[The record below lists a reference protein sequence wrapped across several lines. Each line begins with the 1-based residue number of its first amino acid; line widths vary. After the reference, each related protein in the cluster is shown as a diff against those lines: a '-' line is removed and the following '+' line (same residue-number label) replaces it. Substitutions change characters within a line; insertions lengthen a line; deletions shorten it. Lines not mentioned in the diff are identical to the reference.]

1 MEKRKLKKMKVLEP
15 SEEMVLA
22 AESDIP
28 AIGNMAYERME
39 YPIGLFIQAEMDENI
54 LKIGFF
60 VTDILTAGGR
70 RPLYT
75 LFIDKENDCFIGYDY
90 RLKKWTNKMLDKIE
104 LPKGV
109 KGDHTWC
116 DLNSRSQIW
125 ETLGEEY
132 RKDNVCYGL
141 FHFEEQVRE
150 RQKIQK
156 HLKRTTAWDQ
166 IMKYVRETPKD
177 WEKWLK
183 RVGITQNYIFY
194 EYSRKKNIT
203 GYCTW
208 CEKNVV
214 VNGVKHNRTGKCPN
228 CRHKIQYK
236 AVGRQRMVKSKEET
250 AYLLQTCGDNFV
262 IREFRADVKYD
273 MVAYTK
279 PVYNWRELRRYV
291 FDKDLNEKEFYW
303 GYYHGTEENRW
314 IHGSL
319 NTYNPYCWGNCRYEL
334 RYPGHIYKK
343 SLHGIKNNQL
353 KRSGF
358 HELARKSE
366 TVEPV
371 AYFHR
376 LKQYPYL
383 EQLIKAGLN
392 ELAKEIIENN
402 TSVFYKEADS
412 LGHALGIDKFRLN
425 RLRNNHGGKVFLQW
439 LTYEKGFE
447 KVIKDNV
454 IAWFSKWQICP
465 EDLLFVLDRMSPE
478 QIKNYLEKQAKES
491 EKKPKELIG
500 TWQDYLDMASK
511 LGMDVKDPI
520 IYHARKLE
528 KRHNEL
534 VQLMIEKKMDIKAEE
549 IAEKF
554 PGIENVCENLR
565 KYEYSDHT
573 FQIVAPRKIKD
584 ILEEGEELQHC
595 IIGKDTYFARM
606 VKQESYL
613 LFLRKKNAPQKP
625 YYTLEVEPDGTV
637 RQKRTYFNR
646 QNPDIKQ
653 AEKFLLRWQKQLS
666 RKLNKEDKML
676 SIKSRDLRKREIEDL
691 REKKVKVNGFGFTGK
706 LLADILE
713 EDLMEN
719 AA

>member
-1 MEKRKLKKMKVLEP
+1 MDPWVIEYIQPLL
-15 SEEMVLA
+15 L
-22 AESDIP
+22 
-28 AIGNMAYERME
+28 GN
-39 YPIGLFIQAEMDENI
+39 
-54 LKIGFF
+54 
-60 VTDILTAGGR
+60 
-70 RPLYT
+70 
-75 LFIDKENDCFIGYDY
+75 
-90 RLKKWTNKMLDKIE
+90 
-104 LPKGV
+104 
-109 KGDHTWC
+109 
-116 DLNSRSQIW
+116 
-125 ETLGEEY
+125 
-132 RKDNVCYGL
+132 
-141 FHFEEQVRE
+141 
-150 RQKIQK
+150 
-156 HLKRTTAWDQ
+156 
-166 IMKYVRETPKD
+166 
-177 WEKWLK
+177 
-183 RVGITQNYIFY
+183 
-194 EYSRKKNIT
+194 
-203 GYCTW
+203 
-208 CEKNVV
+208 
-214 VNGVKHNRTGKCPN
+214 
-228 CRHKIQYK
+228 
-236 AVGRQRMVKSKEET
+236 
-250 AYLLQTCGDNFV
+250 
-262 IREFRADVKYD
+262 
-273 MVAYTK
+273 
-279 PVYNWRELRRYV
+279 
-291 FDKDLNEKEFYW
+291 W
-303 GYYHGTEENRW
+303 GYE
-314 IHGSL
+314 
-319 NTYNPYCWGNCRYEL
+319 P

-358 HELARKSE
+358 HELVRKSE

-371 AYFHR
+371 TYFHR

-392 ELAKEIIENN
+392 ELAKEIIGNS
-402 TSVFYKEADS
+402 TSIFYKEADS

-439 LTYEKGFE
+439 LIHEKGFE
-447 KVIKDNV
+447 KVIKDNM

-500 TWQDYLDMASK
+500 TWKDYLDMASK

-573 FQIVAPRKIKD
+573 FQIVAPRNIKD

-653 AEKFLLRWQKQLS
+653 AENFLLRWQKQLS

>member
-28 AIGNMAYERME
+28 VIGNMAYERMK

-75 LFIDKENDCFIGYDY
+75 LFFDKEKDCFIGYDY

-109 KGDHTWC
+109 KGDHAWC

-141 FHFEEQVRE
+141 FHFEDQVRE

-183 RVGITQNYIFY
+183 KVGITQNYIFY

-319 NTYNPYCWGNCRYEL
+319 NTYNHYCWG
-334 RYPGHIYKK
+334 
-343 SLHGIKNNQL
+343 
-353 KRSGF
+353 
-358 HELARKSE
+358 
-366 TVEPV
+366 
-371 AYFHR
+371 
-376 LKQYPYL
+376 
-383 EQLIKAGLN
+383 
-392 ELAKEIIENN
+392 
-402 TSVFYKEADS
+402 
-412 LGHALGIDKFRLN
+412 
-425 RLRNNHGGKVFLQW
+425 
-439 LTYEKGFE
+439 
-447 KVIKDNV
+447 
-454 IAWFSKWQICP
+454 KW
-465 EDLLFVLDRMSPE
+465 
-478 QIKNYLEKQAKES
+478 
-491 EKKPKELIG
+491 G
-500 TWQDYLDMASK
+500 
-511 LGMDVKDPI
+511 
-520 IYHARKLE
+520 
-528 KRHNEL
+528 
-534 VQLMIEKKMDIKAEE
+534 
-549 IAEKF
+549 
-554 PGIENVCENLR
+554 
-565 KYEYSDHT
+565 
-573 FQIVAPRKIKD
+573 
-584 ILEEGEELQHC
+584 
-595 IIGKDTYFARM
+595 
-606 VKQESYL
+606 
-613 LFLRKKNAPQKP
+613 
-625 YYTLEVEPDGTV
+625 
-637 RQKRTYFNR
+637 
-646 QNPDIKQ
+646 
-653 AEKFLLRWQKQLS
+653 
-666 RKLNKEDKML
+666 
-676 SIKSRDLRKREIEDL
+676 
-691 REKKVKVNGFGFTGK
+691 
-706 LLADILE
+706 
-713 EDLMEN
+713 
-719 AA
+719 

>member
-1 MEKRKLKKMKVLEP
+1 M
-15 SEEMVLA
+15 
-22 AESDIP
+22 I
-28 AIGNMAYERME
+28 AY
-39 YPIGLFIQAEMDENI
+39 
-54 LKIGFF
+54 KGF
-60 VTDILTAGGR
+60 
-70 RPLYT
+70 
-75 LFIDKENDCFIGYDY
+75 
-90 RLKKWTNKMLDKIE
+90 
-104 LPKGV
+104 
-109 KGDHTWC
+109 
-116 DLNSRSQIW
+116 
-125 ETLGEEY
+125 
-132 RKDNVCYGL
+132 
-141 FHFEEQVRE
+141 
-150 RQKIQK
+150 
-156 HLKRTTAWDQ
+156 
-166 IMKYVRETPKD
+166 
-177 WEKWLK
+177 
-183 RVGITQNYIFY
+183 
-194 EYSRKKNIT
+194 
-203 GYCTW
+203 
-208 CEKNVV
+208 EKNLSYRGYQFKRYGI
-214 VNGVKHNRTGKCPN
+214 NETTEAN
-228 CRHKIQYK
+228 CRQNGFHC
-236 AVGRQRMVKSKEET
+236 A
-250 AYLLQTCGDNFV
+250 
-262 IREFRADVKYD
+262 
-273 MVAYTK
+273 
-279 PVYNWRELRRYV
+279 
-291 FDKDLNEKEFYW
+291 
-303 GYYHGTEENRW
+303 ENP
-314 IHGSL
+314 L
-319 NTYNPYCWGNCRYEL
+319 DYCWGNWGYEP

-392 ELAKEIIENN
+392 ELAKEIIGNS
-402 TSVFYKEADS
+402 TSIFYKEADS
-412 LGHALGIDKFRLN
+412 LGHALGIDMFRLN

-439 LTYEKGFE
+439 LIYEKGFK
-447 KVIKDNV
+447 KVMKDNV
-454 IAWFSKWQICP
+454 ISWFSKWQICP
-465 EDLLFVLDRMSPE
+465 EELLFVLDRMRPE

-500 TWQDYLDMASK
+500 TWKDYLDMASK
-511 LGMDVKDPI
+511 LGIDVKDPI
-520 IYHARKLE
+520 IYRVRKLE

-666 RKLNKEDKML
+666 RKLNKEDKIL
-676 SIKSRDLRKREIEDL
+676 SLKSRDLRKKEIEDL